1 VHILHDGMAGTV
13 TSLPS
18 PIPISVY
25 RAPVK
30 MHSVCLR
37 YSYPL
42 TSLHGVKV
50 TI

>member
-1 VHILHDGMAGTV
+1 MYILHDGMACTV
-13 TSLPS
+13 TSSPS

-25 RAPVK
+25 GASVK
-30 MHSVCLR
+30 MYSVRLR